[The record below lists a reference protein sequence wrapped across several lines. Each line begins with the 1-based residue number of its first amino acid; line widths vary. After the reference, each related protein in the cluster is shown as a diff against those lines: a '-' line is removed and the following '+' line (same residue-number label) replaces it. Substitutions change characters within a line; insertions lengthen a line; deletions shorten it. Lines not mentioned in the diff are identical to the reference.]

1 MGDNTRFEIKHPEQK
16 GKRVGYIEIRHVH
29 IDTRHT
35 FVDYIAGGC
44 EINLSC
50 AVDFT
55 GSNGNPSSMN
65 SLHYQFKDGRLNEYE
80 AALTA
85 VGDILLHYDQNK
97 LVPMYGFGA
106 RMKGRGLDVHHCFPM
121 NDNPANPEVY
131 GLDGMFET
139 YKQTMSRV
147 ELSGPTYFG
156 SILETVRE
164 KVKEMKREGGQKYA
178 ILMIL
183 TDGAIHDYEKTVRQ
197 LVDASKLP
205 LSVIIV
211 GVGRA
216 DFDTMEDL
224 DCDKGVLRD
233 SYGNPA
239 ERDIVQFVPFR
250 DCARDIDSL
259 RKHVLA
265 EVPHQLIT
273 YFRRRGIAPNPRV
286 EVNYPSF

>member
-1 MGDNTRFEIKHPEQK
+1 
-16 GKRVGYIEIRHVH
+16 
-29 IDTRHT
+29 
-35 FVDYIAGGC
+35 
-44 EINLSC
+44 
-50 AVDFT
+50 
-55 GSNGNPSSMN
+55 
-65 SLHYQFKDGRLNEYE
+65 
-80 AALTA
+80 
-85 VGDILLHYDQNK
+85 
-97 LVPMYGFGA
+97 
-106 RMKGRGLDVHHCFPM
+106 
-121 NDNPANPEVY
+121 
-131 GLDGMFET
+131 
-139 YKQTMSRV
+139 
-147 ELSGPTYFG
+147 
-156 SILETVRE
+156 
-164 KVKEMKREGGQKYA
+164 
-178 ILMIL
+178 MIL
-183 TDGAIHDYEKTVRQ
+183 TDGAIHDYRETVRQ